1 MAFPAPEGTPTLLRN
16 FGVDGFM
23 VYSGTKYP
31 EQSARFLKY
40 ITSKDVQ
47 QKFGNETLSVMAN
60 KDCTYDNANQSEFAE
75 IFSSAESYRKNYDY
89 SAGDIGSDTGDLEAE
104 FLSDPSETPEEFGQ
118 KIEDAY
124 VKLLEENGK

>member
-1 MAFPAPEGTPTLLRN
+1 MRGSSGLRPECESGAFRSPTLLHN

-47 QKFGNETLSVMAN
+47 QKFGNEMIVCNGN

-75 IFSSAESYRKNYDY
+75 IFSSAESYRKNHDY
-89 SAGDIGSDTGDLEAE
+89 SAGDTDRILVIWKQN
-104 FLSDPSETPEEFGQ
+104 FSDPSETR
-118 KIEDAY
+118 KNSY
-124 VKLLEENGK
+124 

>member
-1 MAFPAPEGTPTLLRN
+1 
-16 FGVDGFM
+16 M

-75 IFSSAESYRKNYDY
+75 IFSSAESYRKTMITVPAISDQILVIWKQNFSPILPKLRKNSVRRSKMRTSNYLKKTV
-89 SAGDIGSDTGDLEAE
+89 SN
-104 FLSDPSETPEEFGQ
+104 
-118 KIEDAY
+118 K
-124 VKLLEENGK
+124 